1 VGFRNVT
8 QRGEIMAKKNSR
20 PRRVP
25 ELQQGTYSD
34 GHPLDEVQYLQ
45 CKIILKPDRFTSVAS
60 FHEFGD
66 AVLRTAEELGI
77 GFSRDAVEGQRP
89 RIREIIF
96 ADTPDCLLYNNSF
109 ILRRRIAF
117 EDGFPAG
124 EPEIVFKFRHTDMQ
138 KAAEL
143 DVRPNIAGT
152 YRIKFKAEALPL
164 RDAVGGFRLLYSHNV
179 EFAVSQLHEGDRTSM
194 ATLSRVFPALAALK
208 RSDNERVELVSRQF
222 VEEVLQDIGVLDFGK
237 GFTAKANVALWRT
250 RGEQLPLIGE
260 FSFQNK
266 FKRRDELHEKAKRRC
281 EQFFVSLQHAVRD
294 RISLGTTK
302 TGVVYRLQGNQPQ
315 SHE

>member
-1 VGFRNVT
+1 MT
-8 QRGEIMAKKNSR
+8 KKNTQ

-45 CKIILKPDRFTSVAS
+45 CKIILKPDRFISVAS

-66 AVLRTAEELGI
+66 VVLRTAEELGI
-77 GFSRDAVEGQRP
+77 GFSREAVAGQRP
-89 RIREIIF
+89 RIREIVF
-96 ADTPDCLLYNNSF
+96 GDTPDHRLYNNAF

-117 EDGFPAG
+117 EDGFPVG
-124 EPEIVFKFRHTDMQ
+124 EPEIVFKFRHPDMQ
-138 KAAEL
+138 TAAEM
-143 DVRPNIAGT
+143 DVRPNIAGK
-152 YRIKFKAEALPL
+152 YQIKFKVEALPL
-164 RDAVGGFRLLYSHNV
+164 RDGIGGLRLLYSHNV
-179 EFAVSQLHEGDRTSM
+179 QFGVSQMHEGDRTSM

-208 RSDNERVELVSRQF
+208 KSDEERVELVSKQI

-250 RGEQLPLIGE
+250 RGEHLPLIGE

-281 EQFFVSLQHAVRD
+281 EQFFVSLQHAVKD

-302 TGVVYRLQGNQPQ
+302 TGVVYRLQGNKPQ
-315 SHE
+315 GHE